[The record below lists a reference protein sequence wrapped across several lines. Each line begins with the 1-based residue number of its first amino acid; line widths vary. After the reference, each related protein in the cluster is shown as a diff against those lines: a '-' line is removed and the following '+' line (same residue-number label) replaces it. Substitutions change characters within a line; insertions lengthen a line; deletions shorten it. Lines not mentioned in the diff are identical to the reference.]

1 MAFVSDAKISIV
13 VPGATGRMGKLIA
26 EEALNDRRH
35 ALVGATCRSDGPHV
49 GDDVGDILGRG
60 AIGVETKAKLQDA
73 LADLP
78 AKGRAV
84 VVDFTRPHLAVA
96 HALAAANAGAGLV
109 VGTTG
114 LDDEAQSAID
124 KAAESV
130 PVLLAANT
138 SVGANLLRHFVG
150 QAAKAMHAAGVEVDH
165 EIVELHHRH
174 KRDAPSGTALDLA
187 DAIASETGRSLDDV
201 VAGRQGQA
209 LRQPNEIGVFGVR
222 GGSVPGEHTAYF
234 FLEDERVEFAHR
246 VTNRRIFATGALT
259 AARFLA
265 GQPAGRYTM
274 ADVLSL

>member
-1 MAFVSDAKISIV
+1 MSDAKVSIV
-13 VPGATGRMGKLIA
+13 VPGVTGRMGKLIA

-35 ALVGATCRSDGPHV
+35 TLVGATCRADGPHV
-49 GDDVGDILGRG
+49 GDDVGEILGRG
-60 AIGVETKAKLQDA
+60 AIGIETKAKLQDA
-73 LADLP
+73 FVDND
-78 AKGRAV
+78 KSRTV
-84 VVDFTRPHLAVA
+84 VIDFTRPHLAVA
-96 HALAAANAGAGLV
+96 HALAAANAGAALV

-114 LDDEAQSAID
+114 LDDEAHRALE
-124 KAAESV
+124 KASETV

-150 QAAKAMHAAGVEVDH
+150 QAAKAMHAAGVDVDH

-187 DAIASETGRSLDDV
+187 GAIASETGRSLDDV
-201 VAGRQGQA
+201 VAGREGQA
-209 LRQPNEIGVFGVR
+209 LRQANDIGVFGVR

-234 FLEDERVEFAHR
+234 FLEDERVEFTHR

-265 GQPAGRYTM
+265 GKAPGRYTM